1 MASMTDPTK
10 PRTDGVQPSLNGAD
24 PDRGD
29 KAASPFAGIS
39 INFGAD
45 DGAAGASAGEA
56 VAMASAPAAS
66 TPFGGGISIIDDS
79 GAATPATGGPGRHGR
94 RRWPHRVQGPDHRL
108 RPGRA

>member
-45 DGAAGASAGEA
+45 ETCRSSQMRSRPNIASAD
-56 VAMASAPAAS
+56 SS
-66 TPFGGGISIIDDS
+66 TPFALERLRVHVGARS
-79 GAATPATGGPGRHGR
+79 GGR
-94 RRWPHRVQGPDHRL
+94 RDVGGMPNCETRGSC
-108 RPGRA
+108 